1 MKKIALISLCFI
13 LIDQLSKYLIITY
26 LSVGSYINV
35 IDNFFR
41 ITYVKNVGAAFSLL
55 EGKTIFLILFTLLVL
70 FLGVFFLR
78 KKTDYKKLDIL
89 IYSLIIGGIIGNLI
103 DRIIYGYVIDFIS
116 FNFYNYYFPI
126 FNLADSFIVVGC
138 TLYIYKTIK
147 EELKCKNLQ

>member
-126 FNLADSFIVVGC
+126 FNLADSFIVIGC
-138 TLYIYKTIK
+138 AIYIIKLIK
-147 EELKCKNLQ
+147 EEQHARI

>member
-13 LIDQLSKYLIITY
+13 LIDQLSKYLIITC

-41 ITYVKNVGAAFSLL
+41 IAYVKNVGAAFSLL

-126 FNLADSFIVVGC
+126 FNLADSFIVIGC
-138 TLYIYKTIK
+138 AIYIIKLIK
-147 EELKCKNLQ
+147 EEQHARI